1 MHSSDSSFFSATS
14 IAVKEMIFCC
24 CRLCKFIPGKS
35 QQKKYLLVM
44 VVYTILSFLVLFR
57 SILFFSFIS
66 RLSLAAES
74 KVENV
79 RDEIGFP
86 SLYSKLILILRTY
99 QIPICLTNISWCEFS
114 VNSAIFS
121 VFSSYFDSCCLAKR
135 GGEKKNFSPPFS
147 SPARQHPGSIS
158 KT

>member
-1 MHSSDSSFFSATS
+1 MHSSDSSFFSTTS

-24 CRLCKFIPGKS
+24 CRLCKFIPKKS

-44 VVYTILSFLVLFR
+44 VYTILSFLVLFR